1 MCNYYLV
8 RCHFVCFFSAGGAK
22 EASIADC
29 FILLYGQIQR
39 VVEANWTGEN
49 VGKFTIVIDDVSLL
63 EVAAHGSVNDVLDF
77 LHYCVTLTSE
87 MVNDQ
92 TWPVPPWVS
101 CLSNSVFLG
110 RTAHW

>member
-1 MCNYYLV
+1 LP
-8 RCHFVCFFSAGGAK
+8 
-22 EASIADC
+22 ASIADC
-29 FILLYGQIQR
+29 FILLYGQLQR

-63 EVAAHGSVNDVLDF
+63 EVAAHGSVNDVFDF
-77 LHYCVTLTSE
+77 LHCCVTLTSE

-110 RTAHW
+110 GTVHW